1 VIPNVKRGVVEM
13 RSAATQ
19 VLDSLLRELLQRDP
33 NLETCAS
40 KLSRLA
46 FVPAIEAE
54 VRDSVKELSRR
65 LPHEKRLT
73 SQDREALLK
82 FANYCYRLERRGK
95 LSDVQLDDTSG
106 LKAII
111 AEIQLRYPKET
122 CLCVALGASADL
134 IAVGLRMVGYEVE
147 YIPLS
152 GIEESS
158 DFRMRAMPYLKRQVA
173 LWPRR
178 PKILVMDAIANGTS
192 LKVMGSLI
200 RMAYQQNKVDNKV
213 PEITLFALN
222 QPDLHHQNAQELV
235 ESGQVQ
241 CLAAGSPTQQ
251 RIYDQEYKES
261 SIGRLYPKAKGGTA
275 ASGDADLAAL
285 ARMVATLLQD
295 KLT

>member
-1 VIPNVKRGVVEM
+1 M

-19 VLDSLLRELLQRDP
+19 VLDSLLRELLQMNP

-46 FVPAIEAE
+46 FVPAIEAK

-73 SQDREALLK
+73 FQDREALLK

-122 CLCVALGASADL
+122 CLFVALGASADL
-134 IAVGLRMVGYEVE
+134 IAVGLRMAGYAVE

-200 RMAYQQNKVDNKV
+200 RMAYQQNKVDKV

-222 QPDLHHQNAQELV
+222 QPDVHHQNAQEPV

-261 SIGRLYPKAKGGTA
+261 SIGRLYPKARGGTA